1 MKKFFILLMVVLMLA
16 GLAFTSFAQWNGN
29 QYAKNIDTI
38 GEPPRDGSCGDWL
51 NPEECD
57 PIGDEHKYKRDN

>member
-38 GEPPRDGSCGDWL
+38 GEPPRDGSCGD
-51 NPEECD
+51 
-57 PIGDEHKYKRDN
+57 